1 MKLQELNQTELTEI
15 NGGGLFGSNSP
26 IQGSLNNTLS
36 IGNLLSISTN
46 TDSGLK
52 ISLSV
57 NPAAGSGSGTNFLSS
72 LLSGINLNGLSL

>member
-46 TDSGLK
+46 TDNGLK

-57 NPAAGSGSGTNFLSS
+57 NPAAGSGSGLNLSN
-72 LLSGINLNGLSL
+72 LLSGLNLGGLNL

>member
-1 MKLQELNQTELTEI
+1 MKLQELNQTELKEI
-15 NGGGLFGSNSP
+15 NGGGLFGANSP

-57 NPAAGSGSGTNFLSS
+57 NPAAGSGSGLNLTN
-72 LLSGINLNGLSL
+72 LLSGLNLNGLNL